1 MGILRQAWNSETPI
15 YHFWGLPFASSTRE
29 DAALECQFIHALL
42 WQPSLR
48 YQDDCLSRRHGFPS
62 WSWFGWRGLLDIWTP
77 MKQDVSFIDTPVHIE
92 DSSGN
97 DIHINE
103 YIQKID
109 TGSVLS
115 DFAPVVH
122 LTCWFTNVRIIDCD
136 PHRSGNMSVADES
149 GRAFASADVFC
160 EPAPSPDIF
169 REPVP
174 DRTSMLPHLW
184 PVGLFFMPGTSGD
197 SIIVHGL
204 ILRKIEGDTY
214 ERFGGF
220 DRSYR
225 TSSCRMTTYSSESA
239 RVEVLSVE
247 DLVKYGVEIVVAT
260 LDCVRRTIR
269 LV

>member
-1 MGILRQAWNSETPI
+1 
-15 YHFWGLPFASSTRE
+15 
-29 DAALECQFIHALL
+29 
-42 WQPSLR
+42 
-48 YQDDCLSRRHGFPS
+48 
-62 WSWFGWRGLLDIWTP
+62 
-77 MKQDVSFIDTPVHIE
+77 MKQDVPFIDTPVHFE
-92 DSSGN
+92 DTIGN
-97 DIHINE
+97 DIYIND

-109 TGSVLS
+109 AGSILS

-136 PHRSGNMSVADES
+136 PHISGNMPVADGSGNMSVADES

-160 EPAPSPDIF
+160 QPAPSADIF

-174 DRTSMLPHLW
+174 DRASLLTNLW
-184 PVGLFFMPGTSGD
+184 PVSLFLTPGTSGD
-197 SIIVHGL
+197 SVIVHGL
-204 ILRKIEGDTY
+204 ILRKIEGNTY

-220 DRSYR
+220 GR
-225 TSSCRMTTYSSESA
+225 TSSCSMTRYSSESA
-239 RVEVLSVE
+239 RLEVLSVE